1 MRQPR
6 SPMKLILTSLTITMT
21 CLALSA
27 VIGLAESR
35 IVQNHDGT
43 SGRLSHLGD
52 NIGIY
57 SDPHGNHTIVTKP
70 GTESPIGLRPHGETE
85 SGNRSSFGTPLPP
98 KHLTPLTP
106 IPAIP
111 FHPNRA
117 LSLAPSPNSPT
128 PPGGSGRFGH

>member
-1 MRQPR
+1 
-6 SPMKLILTSLTITMT
+6 MKLILTSLSIAMP

-35 IVQNHDGT
+35 SIQNHDGT

-52 NIGIY
+52 DIGIY
-57 SDPHGNHTIVTKP
+57 SDPHGNQTIVAKP

-98 KHLTPLTP
+98 NNLTPAPVL
-106 IPAIP
+106 P
-111 FHPNRA
+111 FNPNRA
-117 LSLAPSPNSPT
+117 LSPAPSPNSHT
-128 PPGGSGRFGH
+128 PSSGGGRFGR

>member
-1 MRQPR
+1 
-6 SPMKLILTSLTITMT
+6 MKLILTSLTITAS
-21 CLALSA
+21 CLAWFLG
-27 VIGLAESR
+27 IGLAENGV
-35 IVQNHDGT
+35 VQNRDGT

-52 NIGIY
+52 DIGIY

-98 KHLTPLTP
+98 NHLTPLTP

-117 LSLAPSPNSPT
+117 LSLAPSPNSPA
-128 PPGGSGRFGH
+128 PPGRSGRFGR